1 MISSTKVHILPSS
14 TITLPWQNSRPVYVN
29 SCKWHFFNL
38 LLRKHKRQSLWEFRG
53 TRVLKKI
60 SSCYRQLHYNWSSPA
75 NHHMDE
81 ELTCCAIQPKDNNHS
96 SERDEKKKS
105 QYLLLIAAVEKGD
118 YGEYQRVTNT
128 SVGKITS
135 TEAFIS
141 PKYRG
146 KTRTENICSSSFYIN
161 ALHTALK
168 RSRLHLNFSLLQPSS
183 VADL

>member
-1 MISSTKVHILPSS
+1 
-14 TITLPWQNSRPVYVN
+14 
-29 SCKWHFFNL
+29 
-38 LLRKHKRQSLWEFRG
+38 
-53 TRVLKKI
+53 
-60 SSCYRQLHYNWSSPA
+60 
-75 NHHMDE
+75 MDE

-141 PKYRG
+141 PKYRDAQVPTIVEDPNQSVLIG
-146 KTRTENICSSSFYIN
+146 SNVTFNCTAAVRTRSTIMNKEQRFI
-161 ALHTALK
+161 
-168 RSRLHLNFSLLQPSS
+168 SL
-183 VADL
+183 

>member
-1 MISSTKVHILPSS
+1 MISSTKVHILPSI

-53 TRVLKKI
+53 TRVLKLVFPCQ
-60 SSCYRQLHYNWSSPA
+60 SSHGWRTHLLCNPTKGQQSFK
-75 NHHMDE
+75 
-81 ELTCCAIQPKDNNHS
+81 LTGR
-96 SERDEKKKS
+96 EKKS
-105 QYLLLIAAVEKGD
+105 QYLLLIAKVEKGD
-118 YGEYQRVTNT
+118 YGEYQRVANN

-135 TEAFIS
+135 AEAFIS

>member
-1 MISSTKVHILPSS
+1 MIWYLVQKYIFS
-14 TITLPWQNSRPVYVN
+14 QAA
-29 SCKWHFFNL
+29 L
-38 LLRKHKRQSLWEFRG
+38 LLCHDKTPDQFMWIAANDIFLIFYWGNTSAKVCGSSAERECWKKFPRVTVSCTTTGLPLPIITWMKNSLVVQSNPRTQVNG
-53 TRVLKKI
+53 TR
-60 SSCYRQLHYNWSSPA
+60 
-75 NHHMDE
+75 
-81 ELTCCAIQPKDNNHS
+81 
-96 SERDEKKKS
+96 KKKS

-135 TEAFIS
+135 AEAFIS

-146 KTRTENICSSSFYIN
+146 KTRTENICSSSFHIN